1 MARPFFETLRELRAG
16 TTLEELGGELA
27 KLVAAVKAT
36 GKAGQI
42 TLTLKIKPP
51 KKGGMAYLL
60 IEDSISVKEPKLDKS
75 DTVFF
80 PIADN
85 GLSRQDPSQSEL
97 PFGRSRTTVDGA
109 AGEILK
115 AEGDVV

>member
-1 MARPFFETLRELRAG
+1 
-16 TTLEELGGELA
+16 
-27 KLVAAVKAT
+27 VKAT
-36 GKAGQI
+36 GKAGSL
-42 TLTLKIKPP
+42 TLSLKIKPP

-60 IEDSISVKEPKLDKS
+60 IEDAISVKEPKLDKS

-97 PFGRSRTTVDGA
+97 PFGRQRTTVDGA
-109 AGEILK
+109 TGEILRNE
-115 AEGDVV
+115 EGRDVV